1 METRYGRNKNIHF
14 FFIASATNISSFGFG
29 KMFVCTL
36 LSTQKK
42 IMYIFLLL
50 LLFQTN
56 PLDSHM
62 PGMTRGASQAVIDQN
77 TLPHKYTRVNQS
89 FY

>member
-1 METRYGRNKNIHF
+1 MEDMKIIQ
-14 FFIASATNISSFGFG
+14 FFIATATNISFGFG
-29 KMFVCTL
+29 KMFLCVHCFL
-36 LSTQKK
+36 LGRR
-42 IMYIFLLL
+42 YAFLLLL